1 VYLSRVNTVRN
12 GGAAMTGSPPL
23 ELARTGREVRRVL
36 WITLWLNLAVSAAK
50 VAVGMLTS
58 TLSLVADGYHS
69 LMDGSGNILGLITL
83 RFAQKPP
90 DEDHQYGHRKF
101 EVLASMAISILLFAT
116 AGEILLQSFGR
127 LRAGGVPSPN
137 WVTIAT
143 ALGTLAV
150 NLFVTRY
157 ESRRGR
163 ELHSSF
169 LIADSRHTLSD
180 VYATIGVLTAIL
192 LSRAG
197 MTWADPIAA
206 VMIAGVIVVAGYRI
220 LTSGLNVVADRA
232 VIDAARIEEV
242 ALSFPRVQACR
253 QVRTRGFEDAVFLDL
268 IVLLDPGLSLQE
280 AHELC
285 DRMEATLHVRFPQ
298 LADIV
303 IHPEPEL
310 DAREVKAGTVGR
322 AP

>member
-1 VYLSRVNTVRN
+1 MS
-12 GGAAMTGSPPL
+12 GGGEAGDS
-23 ELARTGREVRRVL
+23 ARTGLQIRRVL

-50 VAVGMLTS
+50 VAAGMLTS

-69 LMDGSGNILGLITL
+69 LMDGSGNVLGLITL
-83 RFAQKPP
+83 KFAHKPP

-101 EVLASMAISILLFAT
+101 EVLASMAISTLLFAT
-116 AGEILLQSFGR
+116 AGEILLQSFER
-127 LRAGGVPSPN
+127 LRGGGAPSPT
-137 WVTIAT
+137 WITIAT

-157 ESRRGR
+157 EARRGR
-163 ELHSSF
+163 ELHSPF
-169 LIADSRHTLSD
+169 LVADSRHTLSD

-197 MTWADPIAA
+197 WAWVDPIAA
-206 VMIAGVIVVAGYRI
+206 VIIAGVIVVAGYRI

-232 VIDAARIEEV
+232 VLDAARIQEV
-242 ALSFPRVQACR
+242 ALAFPRVHACR

-280 AHELC
+280 AHDLC
-285 DRMEATLHVRFPQ
+285 DRMEATLHDRFPQ
-298 LADIV
+298 LVDIV
-303 IHPEPEL
+303 IHPEPDLET
-310 DAREVKAGTVGR
+310 REAEVVAAIGR
-322 AP
+322 RAL